1 MAPWTIACQAP
12 LSVGFPR
19 KEYWNGL
26 PFPLSEDL
34 PNPGI
39 KPESPASPA
48 LQADCL
54 PLSHLESPIYQ
65 ADIKDTACNKL
76 EDEKQSLLE
85 MFLNF
90 SWSRSVHVKVLV
102 ERW

>member
-1 MAPWTIACQAP
+1 MALWTVAFQAP

-26 PFPLSEDL
+26 PFPLPEDL

-39 KPESPASPA
+39 KPESPA

-54 PLSHLESPIYQ
+54 PLSHLGSPICQ
-65 ADIKDTACNKL
+65 ADIKDTACEVC
-76 EDEKQSLLE
+76 EDEKQPLWKC
-85 MFLNF
+85 F
-90 SWSRSVHVKVLV
+90 
-102 ERW
+102 